1 MNPAGEPWTL
11 ERVIRRDR
19 LVVAAGLSAVTLLAW
34 LDLWRMAVDMGA
46 MSSGAAIPAAMGMP
60 EMRSW
65 GAADLAWLFL
75 MWTVMMVAMM
85 LPSAAPLVLLVVGIY
100 RRRGAGARWL
110 TAAFAGGYIAAWT
123 VFSFVAAL
131 AQVVLHRTAFLSP
144 AMASRSALLG
154 GVILIAAGVY
164 QWLPIKN
171 ACLTHCR
178 SPLHFLSHGWREGSG
193 GAFTM
198 GFRHGLFCVGCCWA
212 VMALLFVAGVMN
224 LLWVAAIAAFVL
236 VEKLAPQGLLVGRV
250 AGVACV
256 AWGVYVLSQGV

>member
-1 MNPAGEPWTL
+1 M
-11 ERVIRRDR
+11 
-19 LVVAAGLSAVTLLAW
+19 AAA
-34 LDLWRMAVDMGA
+34 MGG
-46 MSSGAAIPAAMGMP
+46 MSGDAAMGMP

-65 GAADLAWLFL
+65 DVSELAWLFV
-75 MWTVMMVAMM
+75 MWSVMMVAMM
-85 LPSAAPLVLLVVGIY
+85 LPSAAPLMLLVVGVY

-110 TAAFAGGYIAAWT
+110 TTAFTGGYLAAWT
-123 VFSFVAAL
+123 AFSLVAAL
-131 AQVVLHRTAFLSP
+131 AQVILHRTALLSP
-144 AMASRSALLG
+144 AMASRSVVLG

-178 SPLHFLSHGWREGSG
+178 SPLHFLTHEWREGSG
-193 GAFTM
+193 GAFIM
-198 GFRHGLFCVGCCWA
+198 GITHGGYCVGCCWA

-236 VEKLAPQGLLVGRV
+236 VEKLVPQGLLVGRV

-256 AWGVYVLSQGV
+256 AWGVYVLFRGV

>member
-1 MNPAGEPWTL
+1 MPWTL

-34 LDLWRMAVDMGA
+34 LALWRMAADMGA
-46 MSSGAAIPAAMGMP
+46 MSSGAGMPATMGMP
-60 EMRSW
+60 EMRRW

-85 LPSAAPLVLLVVGIY
+85 LPSAAPLMLLVVGVY
-100 RRRGAGARWL
+100 RRRGTDARWL
-110 TAAFAGGYIAAWT
+110 TAAFTGGYIAAWT
-123 VFSFVAAL
+123 AFSLVAAL
-131 AQVVLHRTAFLSP
+131 AQVLLHHMALLSP

-171 ACLTHCR
+171 ACLVHCR
-178 SPLHFLSHGWREGSG
+178 SPLHFLTHKWREGSG
-193 GAFTM
+193 GAIKM
-198 GFRHGLFCVGCCWA
+198 GFQHGLFCVGCCWA